1 MPNTETTQQRTI
13 RLAVTD
19 FRNYYLQITKEAQD
33 ELISKLEAGQTAP
46 NAVKST
52 LARHSNIVDLANKA
66 IEKLMLKSA
75 RVGFANRLP
84 KGNAI
89 DSKMLDKLLNTVWAS
104 DNKTLAVRLSEN
116 AQERK
121 KAIQRTVEATLYNV
135 AEVERIGRKIYDTF
149 AGVQNPNTSQI
160 ILLNRGIKTAAGLAV
175 QGDLEAV
182 RPLYSAMD
190 KLQRLINNGE
200 LERVRPA
207 YLAVFNQSKTVRNIA
222 ISKAVK
228 TAFEHKARYQIER
241 IARTEASRA
250 WFDGFIARYQNNDK
264 VFGYRYKLSPLHNIF
279 DQCDVLANIN
289 IGYGKG
295 VYPKNNMPKIPRHP
309 HCMCK
314 LQPVYKSQVPPSQQ
328 LDVSKARKYIDGLTQ
343 EQRQQL
349 FGIAGAE
356 DVRSG
361 ADWQIYLRGW
371 DGFTSPTSR
380 LEGIIDET

>member
-13 RLAVTD
+13 RLAVRD
-19 FRNYYLQITKEAQD
+19 FRNYYLQLTAQAQAD
-33 ELISKLEAGQTAP
+33 LISKLEAGQATS

-52 LARHSNIVDLANKA
+52 LDKHSNIADLANKA
-66 IEKLMLKSA
+66 IEKLIVKSA

-84 KGNAI
+84 KSSDL
-89 DSKMLDKLLNTVWAS
+89 DSKMVDVLLNTVWAS
-104 DNKTLAVRLSEN
+104 DNKSLLVRLSEN
-116 AQERK
+116 VQERK
-121 KAIQRTVEATLYNV
+121 KAIQRTVEATMYNV

-160 ILLNRGIKTAAGLAV
+160 ILLNRSIKTAAGLAV
-175 QGDLEAV
+175 QGDIEAV
-182 RPLYSAMD
+182 RPLYSAID
-190 KLQRLINNGE
+190 KLQRLINNDE
-200 LERVRPA
+200 LERIKPA
-207 YLAVFNQSKTVRNIA
+207 YIAVLNHSRAVRNIA
-222 ISKAVK
+222 IPKAVK

-250 WFDGFIARYQNNDK
+250 WFDGFIARYQNNSK

-328 LDVSKARKYIDGLTQ
+328 LNVSKARNYINGLTQ

-356 DVRSG
+356 AVRSG
-361 ADWQIYLRGW
+361 EDWQIYLRGW

-380 LEGIIDET
+380 LEGINDEA